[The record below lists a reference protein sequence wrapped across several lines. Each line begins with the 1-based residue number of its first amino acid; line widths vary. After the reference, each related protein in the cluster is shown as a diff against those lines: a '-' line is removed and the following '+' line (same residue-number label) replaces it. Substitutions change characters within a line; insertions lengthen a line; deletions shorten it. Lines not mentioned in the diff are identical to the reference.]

1 MLNKKLAVLIVG
13 TLLSALY
20 MYLPIFNKTI
30 SEEPKKAPPPVVTSE
45 SMQIISKDNSSKE
58 KEAIPQSKIN
68 PYSVAGF
75 DNPAEFEADFL
86 RIQELVAKENKEA
99 VAEYIQYPLNVY
111 NTKGKTNIQ
120 NKEEL
125 INHYNEIFT
134 ERVKN
139 AFARQKLDNIFVNY
153 KGVMVGQGEVWFTQS
168 TNSKYKYVILT
179 INN

>member
-1 MLNKKLAVLIVG
+1 LEDGDGIFMLNKKMTALIVG
-13 TLLSALY
+13 ALLSILY

-30 SEEPKKAPPPVVTSE
+30 SEEPEKAPP
-45 SMQIISKDNSSKE
+45 QIISTDDASKE

-75 DNPAEFEADFL
+75 DNPAEFEAAFTK
-86 RIQELVAKENKEA
+86 IQDLVARENKEA
-99 VAEYIQYPLNVY
+99 VAEYIQYPLAVY
-111 NTKGKTNIQ
+111 NNKGKIIIQ

-125 INHYNEIFT
+125 INHYDEIFT
-134 ERVKN
+134 AKVKN

-168 TNSKYKYVILT
+168 ANSKYKYVILT

>member
-1 MLNKKLAVLIVG
+1 MLNKKIAVLIVG
-13 TLLSALY
+13 ALLSVLY
-20 MYLPIFNKTI
+20 MYLPISNKTI
-30 SEEPKKAPPPVVTSE
+30 SEEPEKGPPPVLTSE
-45 SMQIISKDNSSKE
+45 SIRMISKDHASKE

-86 RIQELVAKENKEA
+86 TIQELVAKENKEA

-111 NTKGKTNIQ
+111 NTKEKINIQ

-134 ERVKN
+134 ARVKN

-168 TNSKYKYVILT
+168 ASSKNRYVILT